1 MLIFFFFN
9 FLKSGLLSYK
19 HFLESDLSV
28 FGLRCLDF
36 QIYLFKD
43 PRVQASSCLLSQVLG
58 LSVPT
63 SPPWSPRFQS
73 QAVDIV
79 QILGGAGNYPL

>member
-1 MLIFFFFN
+1 MLIFFFF
-9 FLKSGLLSYK
+9 LLTAGLLSYK
-19 HFLESDLSV
+19 HFLESDLSML
-28 FGLRCLDF
+28 GLRRLDS

-43 PRVQASSCLLSQVLG
+43 PRVQASSCLPSQVLG

-63 SPPWSPRFQS
+63 SLPWSPRFQS